1 MKCPQ
6 CSAPNAPKVTHCASC
21 GFSSERLRRSLGD
34 QWVRLERITDAAH
47 CLRLED
53 YQRCEVEMDDFE
65 RLLPQAFFAVYLGM
79 LPAGLRVAELGFW
92 LLNQGAFNTPLV
104 QKRNDFGIVLVL
116 DPAVRELS
124 LTFGYAIESY
134 FDEVTQRRL
143 LQRAA
148 KQLKFQAYGAAIR
161 GLIQDSLAVLERH
174 AKRQLREPLYSGI
187 IPEIMVQPLRGGVP
201 MLQTGRRQS
210 VGGRHSS

>member
-1 MKCPQ
+1 MKCPR
-6 CSAPNAPKVTHCASC
+6 CASPCAPGVTHCNTC

-34 QWVRLERITDAAH
+34 QWIRLERITDAAH

-53 YQRCEVEMDDFE
+53 YQRCEVQMDDFE
-65 RLLPQAFFAVYLGM
+65 RLLPQSFFAVYLGM
-79 LPAGLRVAELGFW
+79 LPVGLKVAELGFW

-134 FDEVTQRRL
+134 FDEATQRRL
-143 LQRAA
+143 LERAA
-148 KQLKFQAYGAAIR
+148 KQLKFQDYGAAIR
-161 GLIQDSLAVLERH
+161 GLIQDSLAVLQRH
-174 AKRQLREPLYSGI
+174 AKRHLRKPLHSGI
-187 IPEIMVQPLRGGVP
+187 LPEIIVQPLRSGVP
-201 MLQTGRRQS
+201 IPQTGHRQS
-210 VGGRHSS
+210 FGGRHYS

>member
-65 RLLPQAFFAVYLGM
+65 RLLPRSQAHATSMLAPVKSLMQMDKEHFAFF
-79 LPAGLRVAELGFW
+79 
-92 LLNQGAFNTPLV
+92 
-104 QKRNDFGIVLVL
+104 
-116 DPAVRELS
+116 
-124 LTFGYAIESY
+124 
-134 FDEVTQRRL
+134 
-143 LQRAA
+143 
-148 KQLKFQAYGAAIR
+148 
-161 GLIQDSLAVLERH
+161 
-174 AKRQLREPLYSGI
+174 
-187 IPEIMVQPLRGGVP
+187 
-201 MLQTGRRQS
+201 
-210 VGGRHSS
+210 